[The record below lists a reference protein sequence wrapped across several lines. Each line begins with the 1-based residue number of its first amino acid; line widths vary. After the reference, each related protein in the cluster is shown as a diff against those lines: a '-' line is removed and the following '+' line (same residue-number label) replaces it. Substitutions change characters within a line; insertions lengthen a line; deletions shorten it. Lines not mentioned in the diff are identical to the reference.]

1 MTKNLKISSFLTS
14 KPEKIAK
21 DIIRCIEEKKLIFIP
36 IKWKLIMLIVKLIP
50 EVVFKNLKF

>member
-21 DIIRCIEEKKLIFIP
+21 DIIRCIEEKNNIYSHQMEINY
-36 IKWKLIMLIVKLIP
+36 VDS
-50 EVVFKNLKF
+50 